1 MPTLMEDPTPSWLKP
16 ENASVL
22 DPAWVKLLRAI
33 ANANPLPKGLQDRL
47 PNPNPAA
54 IALHPQDQ
62 ILALMGAD
70 VPSGGPR
77 IEGWHASPHD
87 FDKFDLSKV
96 GTGEGAQAFGHGA
109 YIAQRHGTAKYY
121 WENFAGRGGDFSLF
135 NVEGGGKVPAWLRD
149 TIQTD
154 PTVGARTVDNLLAE
168 FQDRLPRLKA
178 LALHSE
184 EARQS
189 HQTNQIEPLEAL
201 IEGLKNVKAGKAI
214 KPPAR
219 MYQVAIHADPEHLL
233 DWDKPLSQ
241 QSPHVQEALKPFD
254 LHKTDAP
261 EWQASYERDIQ
272 QKAKTPADAAK
283 ALTIVREA
291 ISGATPLTDASWQ
304 QLHDL
309 VPGANHHAIGEI
321 VEAAKFDPV
330 GKDIYRKLHPD
341 EDVSPEFAAK
351 LASKTLGDRGIP
363 GIKYLDQ
370 ISRRQGEGSY
380 NYVVFD
386 ENKLEILKKLGL
398 LLPAIGAG
406 SQTYGSM
413 YDQSQAVGK

>member
-33 ANANPLPKGLQDRL
+33 ATANPLPKGLQDRL

-54 IALHPQDQ
+54 MALDPQSQ
-62 ILALMGAD
+62 VLALMGAD

-87 FDKFDLSKV
+87 FDKFDFSKI
-96 GTGEGAQAFGHGA
+96 GTGEGAQAFGHGG

-168 FQDRLPRLKA
+168 FQERLPRLKA

-219 MYQVAIHADPEHLL
+219 MYQVAIHADPEHFL
-233 DWDKPLSQ
+233 DWDQPLNA
-241 QSPHVQEALKPFD
+241 QSEVVRNNPAIRDLNTASAFGYHLPEFQALPAEKQAELTARAPWILGNKTGQVIYQEAKDSLPLK
-254 LHKTDAP
+254 
-261 EWQASYERDIQ
+261 
-272 QKAKTPADAAK
+272 
-283 ALTIVREA
+283 
-291 ISGATPLTDASWQ
+291 
-304 QLHDL
+304 
-309 VPGANHHAIGEI
+309 VPRS
-321 VEAAKFDPV
+321 EAAAAV
-330 GKDIYRKLHPD
+330 SQKLND
-341 EDVSPEFAAK
+341 A
-351 LASKTLGDRGIP
+351 GIP

-370 ISRRQGEGSY
+370 ISRSKGEGSY

-386 ENKLEILKKLGL
+386 DAKLEILKKLGL

-413 YDQSQAVGK
+413 FDQSQAVGK